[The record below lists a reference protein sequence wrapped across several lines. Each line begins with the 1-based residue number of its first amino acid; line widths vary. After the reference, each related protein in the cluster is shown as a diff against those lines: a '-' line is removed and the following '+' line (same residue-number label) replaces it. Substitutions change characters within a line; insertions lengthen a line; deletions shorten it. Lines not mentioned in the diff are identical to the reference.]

1 MHKLVLIS
9 LKWMK
14 EYWKLRPLHAFRNA
28 HQNKSFERKKSEQ
41 HLLSYW
47 WPMFMNPL
55 IAVTKHEMIEPGR
68 VGSSPTGLWKA
79 PASPLGYL
87 SGCSTLSG
95 WRNAT
100 MPPVTSGRK
109 EKGKCVLSRW
119 VKALHVSLNPL
130 NRSLTLSFDFY
141 KKSFKESLG
150 EPSPILCKTLNRNSR
165 VLLLSLGHHLFHDK
179 IWHEQ
184 IFLRYELFM

>member
-1 MHKLVLIS
+1 MGTDT
-9 LKWMK
+9 LKIYEEILKIKMITCIQKCTPKPVFW
-14 EYWKLRPLHAFRNA
+14 E
-28 HQNKSFERKKSEQ
+28 KKQSEQ

-55 IAVTKHEMIEPGR
+55 IAVSKHEMIETGH

-119 VKALHVSLNPL
+119 VKALHVSLNLL
-130 NRSLTLSFDFY
+130 NCSLTLSFDFY

-150 EPSPILCKTLNRNSR
+150 EPSPLCAKPWIGTVVYYSYHWAFIYFMTKSGMSR
-165 VLLLSLGHHLFHDK
+165 
-179 IWHEQ
+179 
-184 IFLRYELFM
+184 

>member
-1 MHKLVLIS
+1 MSILYLKYVHKLVLIP
-9 LKWMK
+9 LKYMK
-14 EYWKLRPLHAFRNA
+14 GSWKLKTISCAQKCIPKPVFW
-28 HQNKSFERKKSEQ
+28 EKKSKQ

-55 IAVTKHEMIEPGR
+55 IAVSERDMIEPGR
-68 VGSSPTGLWKA
+68 VGSSRTGLWKA

-119 VKALHVSLNPL
+119 VKALRVSLNLL
-130 NRSLTLSFDFY
+130 NCSLSLSFDFY
-141 KKSFKESLG
+141 TKSFKESLG
-150 EPSPILCKTLNRNSR
+150 EPSPTCAKP
-165 VLLLSLGHHLFHDK
+165 
-179 IWHEQ
+179 
-184 IFLRYELFM
+184 

>member
-1 MHKLVLIS
+1 MACTQWCVPKPIFWETKKWAACVVLLMAS
-9 LKWMK
+9 VHD
-14 EYWKLRPLHAFRNA
+14 PL
-28 HQNKSFERKKSEQ
+28 
-41 HLLSYW
+41 
-47 WPMFMNPL
+47 M
-55 IAVTKHEMIEPGR
+55 AVSKHEMLGPGH

-119 VKALHVSLNPL
+119 VKALHVSFNLLNC
-130 NRSLTLSFDFY
+130 SLTLSFDFY

-150 EPSPILCKTLNRNSR
+150 EPVPTCAKPQTGAGVHHSCRQAFVYFMTKSGMNRQFWVMSYSWNIIFEA
-165 VLLLSLGHHLFHDK
+165 LFS
-179 IWHEQ
+179 
-184 IFLRYELFM
+184 

>member
-1 MHKLVLIS
+1 MLYLRYVHKWVPIP
-9 LKWMK
+9 LKSRK
-14 EYWKLRPLHAFRNA
+14 KYWKLKPLRTFRNA
-28 HQNKSFERKKSEQ
+28 PQNQSFERKKSEQ

-55 IAVTKHEMIEPGR
+55 LAVSEHEVKETGR

-119 VKALHVSLNPL
+119 VKALHVSLNLL
-130 NRSLTLSFDFY
+130 NCSLALSFDFC

-150 EPSPILCKTLNRNSR
+150 EPSPLCAKP
-165 VLLLSLGHHLFHDK
+165 
-179 IWHEQ
+179 
-184 IFLRYELFM
+184 